1 VGAYL
6 IRRFA
11 QALLVLIGVSLCAFA
26 LIHLVPGNPARV
38 VLGIHAS
45 PASIAR
51 LDRQLGLDKPLVT
64 QYVQFITHALVLNF
78 GTSFTQGVSVAS
90 LVGPRLG
97 VTLWLTIY
105 ASILAV
111 LIAVPLALWSA
122 QRRNRPSDHGI
133 RVITM
138 ITFAMPPFWLGL
150 LLILLLAIK
159 LPIFPASGY
168 SPGIGGHLKGFT
180 LPALC
185 LALGLAPLLLRTL
198 RTSLIETL
206 STEFVEAARARGLSD
221 RRVLYRYAL
230 RNSLVATITVLGVNI
245 GYLLG
250 GTVVV
255 ENVFNL
261 QGLGSLLVSGVS
273 GRDYPTVEALV
284 LIFGFLVVV
293 VNLVTD
299 LTYGALD
306 PRVRL

>member
-1 VGAYL
+1 VGGYL
-6 IRRFA
+6 VRRFG
-11 QALLVLIGVSLCAFA
+11 QAILVLIGVSFCAFA
-26 LIHLVPGNPARV
+26 LIHLVPGNPAQV
-38 VLGIHAS
+38 VLGIHAT
-45 PASIAR
+45 PASIAA
-51 LDRQLGLDKPLVT
+51 LDRQLGLDKPLLT
-64 QYVQFITHALVLNF
+64 QYLQFITHALVLNF

-90 LVGPRLG
+90 LIAPRLS
-97 VTLWLTIY
+97 VTLWLTVY
-105 ASILAV
+105 ASVLAV

-122 QRRNRPSDHGI
+122 QRRNRPTDHGI

-150 LLILLLAIK
+150 LLILLFAIK
-159 LPIFPASGY
+159 VPVFPASGVG
-168 SPGIGGHLKGFT
+168 SGIAGHLEGFT

-206 STEFVEAARARGLSD
+206 STEFVEAARSRGLSH

-261 QGLGSLLVSGVS
+261 QGLGSLLVSGVA
-273 GRDYPTVEALV
+273 GRDYAVVEALV
-284 LIFGFLVVV
+284 LIFGVLVVV
-293 VNLVTD
+293 VNLLTD
-299 LTYGALD
+299 LTYAVLD